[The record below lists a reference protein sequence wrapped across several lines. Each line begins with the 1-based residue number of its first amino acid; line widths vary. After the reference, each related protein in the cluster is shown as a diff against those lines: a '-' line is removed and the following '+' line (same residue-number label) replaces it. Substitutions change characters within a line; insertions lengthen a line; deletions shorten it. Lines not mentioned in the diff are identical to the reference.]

1 MDTKIFATRE
11 ENMVALTVTQASP
24 LITRKQLV
32 ALLTNSGMNSSE
44 AKSLLREMSRTGLI
58 TAKLRNTPAKRLWR
72 AEPIVFWNSI
82 LTRPSAAAIR
92 SHSGRLSELSNQP
105 FQPHLVIQP
114 ARKLLGLLG
123 LERASDPPPESLLS
137 QLRMNELMVH
147 RAAEASFSW
156 NAITNWLSF
165 DFRKVCMAAAQRQ
178 PGGSASPVLLIS
190 LLPVRVV
197 DIQLLFDFLVSTRV
211 PYEVY

>member
-1 MDTKIFATRE
+1 MENKIFATRE

-24 LITRKQLV
+24 LITRKQLI
-32 ALLTNSGMNSSE
+32 ALLINSGMNSSE

-58 TAKLRNTPAKRLWR
+58 AAKLRNTPAKRLWR
-72 AEPIVFWNSI
+72 AEPIVFWNRT
-82 LTRPSAAAIR
+82 LTRPSVSAIR
-92 SHSGRLSELSNQP
+92 SHSGRLSELSSQP
-105 FQPHLVIQP
+105 FQPSLVIQP

-137 QLRMNELMVH
+137 QFRMNELMVH

-156 NAITNWLSF
+156 NAITTWMTF
-165 DFRKVCMAAAQRQ
+165 DFRKVCVAAVQRQ
-178 PGGSASPVLLIS
+178 PGVSASPVLLIS

-197 DIQLLFDFLVSTRV
+197 DIQLLFDFLVRTRV